1 VNRIPFSG
9 SRSEISVSVAG
20 VGSYLPEQRVSNRTM
35 LERIDPRHPDGTPL
49 APDWIERHVG
59 IFERRLD
66 FDFAANKKRQRSEGG
81 LFDGDLALRA
91 ARAALADACV
101 DAGAVDVLVHVSTT
115 PDTIA
120 CADHLRFLT
129 TELGLRRGAD
139 LVHHNLGCAGLSA
152 GLRTAA
158 AFLRSWAPATALV
171 VASNC
176 PSGYFAKEAGGSY
189 RAHESGFAWLSPL
202 VFSDGAG
209 AVVLRS
215 AIPSAGAR
223 RAGLLAVRY
232 ETSPDIPLVTYPAG
246 GCLDHTSADNVGDH
260 LFIMDG
266 RRVNEVFA
274 PLMQRNMEMLK
285 EDWPTDIAPLLGVG
299 FDPDRV
305 ARWYMHQANAVV
317 VRRAG
322 ELLGLPAD
330 RIPINADRYGNTS
343 AASTLILLDEDR
355 KANRVRDGDLV
366 VFLWIGAGNGAMN
379 GYAALIL

>member
-1 VNRIPFSG
+1 
-9 SRSEISVSVAG
+9 
-20 VGSYLPEQRVSNRTM
+20 M

-66 FDFAANKKRQRSEGG
+66 FDFAAGKKRERSEGG

-91 ARAALADACV
+91 ARAALADARME
-101 DAGAVDVLVHVSTT
+101 AGAVDILVHVSTT

-120 CADHLRFLT
+120 CVDHLRFLT
-129 TELGLRRGAD
+129 TGLGLRRGAD
-139 LVHHNLGCAGLSA
+139 LVHHNLGCAGLAA

-158 AFLRSWAPATALV
+158 ASLRSWAPATALV

-176 PSGYFAKEAGGSY
+176 PSGYFAKKPGGSY
-189 RAHESGFAWLSPL
+189 RLHASGFAWLSPL

-209 AVVLRS
+209 AVVLRG
-215 AIPSAGAR
+215 AIPSAGGR

-246 GCLDHTSADNVGDH
+246 GCLNHTSVDNVDDH

-266 RRVNEVFA
+266 RRVSEVFA

-285 EDWPTDIAPLLGVG
+285 EDWPTDIAPVLGVD

-305 ARWYMHQANAVV
+305 ARWYFHQANAVV

-330 RIPINADRYGNTS
+330 RIPINVDRYGNTS
-343 AASTLILLDEDR
+343 AASTLILLHEDR
-355 KANRVRDGDLV
+355 EANRVREGDLV

>member
-1 VNRIPFSG
+1 
-9 SRSEISVSVAG
+9 
-20 VGSYLPEQRVSNRTM
+20 M

-66 FDFAANKKRQRSEGG
+66 FDFAAGRKAERSEGG

-91 ARAALADACV
+91 ARAALADARM
-101 DAGAVDVLVHVSTT
+101 DAGALDLLVHVSTT

-120 CADHLRFLT
+120 CTDHLRFLT

-139 LVHHNLGCAGLSA
+139 LVHHNLGCAGLAA

-158 AFLRSWAPATALV
+158 AFLRSWAAATALV

-176 PSGYFAKEAGGSY
+176 PSGYFAKKPGGSY
-189 RAHESGFAWLSPL
+189 RLHQSGFAWLSPL

-209 AVVLRS
+209 AVVLQ
-215 AIPSAGAR
+215 GAAAH

-232 ETSPDIPLVTYPAG
+232 ETSPDVPLVTYPAG
-246 GCLDHTSADNVGDH
+246 GCLRHTSVDNVDDH

-266 RRVNEVFA
+266 RRVNEVFT

-285 EDWPTDIAPLLGVG
+285 EDWSTDIAPVLGCD

-305 ARWYMHQANAVV
+305 SRWYIHQANAVV

-322 ELLGLPAD
+322 ELLGLPPD
-330 RIPINADRYGNTS
+330 RIPINVDRYGNTS

-355 KANRVRDGDLV
+355 KAKRVRPGDLV

-379 GYAALIL
+379 GYAAVIL

>member
-1 VNRIPFSG
+1 MNRTPFSG
-9 SRSEISVSVAG
+9 ARSAVSVSMMG

-35 LERIDPRHPDGTPL
+35 LERIDPRHRDGTPF
-49 APDWIERHVG
+49 APDWIEKHVG
-59 IFERRLD
+59 ILERRLD
-66 FDFAANKKRQRSEGG
+66 FDFAARRKRERSEGG
-81 LFDGDLALRA
+81 LYDGDLALRA
-91 ARAALADACV
+91 ARAALANARL
-101 DAGAVDVLVHVSTT
+101 DAGAVDVLVHITTT

-129 TELGLRRGAD
+129 TELGLRHDVD
-139 LVHHNLGCAGLSA
+139 LVHHNLGCAGLAA

-176 PSGYFAKEAGGSY
+176 PSGYFAKEAGGAY
-189 RAHESGFAWLSPL
+189 RSHASGFAWLSPL

-215 AIPSAGAR
+215 AVLSDGDR

-246 GCLDHTSADNVGDH
+246 GCLRHTSAENVADH

-274 PLMQRNMEMLK
+274 PLMQRNLQMLK
-285 EDWPTDIAPLLGVG
+285 EDWPTDIAPIVGVG
-299 FDPDRV
+299 FDPARV
-305 ARWYMHQANAVV
+305 ARWYLHQANAVV

-330 RIPINADRYGNTS
+330 RIPINADKYGNTS

-355 KANRVRDGDLV
+355 AANRVREGDLV
-366 VFLWIGAGNGAMN
+366 VFMWIGAGNGAMN

>member
-1 VNRIPFSG
+1 MSSAPFSG
-9 SRSEISVSVAG
+9 PRSQVSVTVAG

-35 LERIDPRHPDGTPL
+35 LERIDPRRPDGTPL

-66 FDFAANKKRQRSEGG
+66 FDFVAGKKRERSEGG

-91 ARAALADACV
+91 ARAALADARM
-101 DAGAVDVLVHVSTT
+101 DGGALDLLVHVSTT

-139 LVHHNLGCAGLSA
+139 LVHHNLGCAGLAA

-176 PSGYFAKEAGGSY
+176 PSGYFAKKPGGAY
-189 RAHESGFAWLSPL
+189 RLHQSGFAWLSPL

-209 AVVLRS
+209 AMVLRG
-215 AIPSAGAR
+215 ATPSGGTR
-223 RAGLLAVRY
+223 RTGLLAVRY
-232 ETSPDIPLVTYPAG
+232 ETSPDVPLVTYPAG
-246 GCLDHTSADNVGDH
+246 GCLDHTSVDNVDDH

-266 RRVNEVFA
+266 RRVNEVFT

-285 EDWPTDIAPLLGVG
+285 EDWPTEIAPVVG
-299 FDPDRV
+299 GDFDPDRI
-305 ARWYMHQANAVV
+305 ARWYIHQANAVV

-322 ELLGLPAD
+322 ELLGLPPE
-330 RIPINADRYGNTS
+330 RIPINVDRYGNTS
-343 AASTLILLDEDR
+343 AASTMILLDEDR
-355 KANRVRDGDLV
+355 EAKRVRAGDLV

-379 GYAALIL
+379 GYAAVIL